1 MVFLYYIV
9 SSHTLDEFFVYISAV
24 GSDKIGTPALT
35 IHTEVVNSTMAKTSK
50 AYSENEAPVK
60 SPKRIGHLYFFQE
73 NKAYQDI

>member
-35 IHTEVVNSTMAKTSK
+35 IHTEVINSTMAKTSK
-50 AYSENEAPVK
+50 AYSENEEPVK
-60 SPKRIGHLYFFQE
+60 SLKSPHLEIRQPS
-73 NKAYQDI
+73 I